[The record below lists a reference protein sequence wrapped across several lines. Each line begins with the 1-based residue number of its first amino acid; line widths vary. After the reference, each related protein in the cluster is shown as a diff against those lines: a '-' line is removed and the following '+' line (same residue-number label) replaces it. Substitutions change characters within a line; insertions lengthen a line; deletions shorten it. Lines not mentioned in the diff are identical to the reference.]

1 MSLAAHEATMKLKV
15 ILCQGFGEGISNL
28 VLGVHR
34 EDLDES
40 LVHMF
45 AKMMVAHVSDV
56 LGPRAK
62 LRKPCHLEGARIVF
76 EDLTVHVGLGTQ
88 DIEVSLPHFL

>member
-1 MSLAAHEATMKLKV
+1 M
-15 ILCQGFGEGISNL
+15 

-40 LVHMF
+40 LAHMF
-45 AKMMVAHVSDV
+45 AKMMVAHVNV
-56 LGPRAK
+56 LGSRAK
-62 LRKPCHLEGARIVF
+62 LSEPCHLESARIVF

>member
-1 MSLAAHEATMKLKV
+1 MMTLKV
-15 ILCQGFGEGISNL
+15 ILCQGFGEGISNF

-40 LVHMF
+40 LAHMF
-45 AKMMVAHVSDV
+45 AKMMAAHINV

-62 LRKPCHLEGARIVF
+62 LRKPCYLEGARIVF

-88 DIEVSLPHFL
+88 DIEVLLPHFL

>member
-1 MSLAAHEATMKLKV
+1 MTLKV

-40 LVHMF
+40 LAHMF
-45 AKMMVAHVSDV
+45 AKMMAAHINM

-62 LRKPCHLEGARIVF
+62 LRKPCYLEGARIVF

-88 DIEVSLPHFL
+88 DIEVLLPHFL

>member
-1 MSLAAHEATMKLKV
+1 MTLKV
-15 ILCQGFGEGISNL
+15 ILCQGFGEDISNL

-34 EDLDES
+34 EGLDES

-45 AKMMVAHVSDV
+45 AKMMVAHVNV

-62 LRKPCHLEGARIVF
+62 SQGCQNCLRSPYSTHRAWYTRHRSFAPSFPV
-76 EDLTVHVGLGTQ
+76 VA
-88 DIEVSLPHFL
+88 P